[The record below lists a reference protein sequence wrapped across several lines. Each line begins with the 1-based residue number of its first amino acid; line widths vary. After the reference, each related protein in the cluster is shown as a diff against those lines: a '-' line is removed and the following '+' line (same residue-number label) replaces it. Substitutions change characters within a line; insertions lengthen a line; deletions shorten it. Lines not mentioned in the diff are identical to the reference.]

1 MAQDRLTMTF
11 LFCRPYDI
19 IIWAGQ
25 LCEFAYFLFRYLG
38 FARRVVDQIL
48 NLLVFIITALRTV
61 Q

>member
-25 LCEFAYFLFRYLG
+25 QRQGTCQQKCSMWNIF
-38 FARRVVDQIL
+38 D
-48 NLLVFIITALRTV
+48 
-61 Q
+61 

>member
-25 LCEFAYFLFRYLG
+25 GLG
-38 FARRVVDQIL
+38 Y
-48 NLLVFIITALRTV
+48 NVFIKIILAKYLCV
-61 Q
+61 NYFI